1 MGKLNYLLR
10 HYHFYKEKEETDMKV
25 ATGYIFIFLLL
36 PVFFLLAYFS
46 SREVSSFDTLDHVL
60 ENQIRLENS
69 NLSQTS
75 FIKDRHGEV
84 VSEWYSTVNRIV
96 LPSSN
101 IPELLREV
109 FVLSEDQHFYEH
121 IGFDLAAMGRAL
133 TINIQ
138 SNGIEQGAS
147 TITQQLARNLYL
159 THEQSYNRK
168 LSEILFA
175 YKLEKTFSKKEIIDL
190 YINSIYF
197 QNGAYGIEAAAKH
210 YFNRGTQELSKAEL
224 LFLAAVPN
232 NPTYYDP
239 LTHFDRTK
247 SRQERLID
255 LLVENEK
262 LTAAEAA
269 EIKSA
274 SITLAVHERV
284 DLAPDYITYVQ
295 SELSQLIAESEAL
308 SDEDQIDS
316 RVKELVS
323 SGINIETSLDQT
335 LQNRAKTAVSD
346 NLPFID
352 VEGAVSVIDHTNA
365 QIVAL
370 VGGKNY
376 QKGEFNRA
384 FQAYRQPGSSI
395 KPLLVYAPYLE
406 QTHSS
411 LSKTVNAGE
420 LCIGNYCPKN
430 YGGKTYGNVTIERAF
445 ANSYNTPAVRLL
457 NEMGVEKGFQY
468 LTQFPFKQLVPED
481 HVLPAAVGGFTVGM
495 SPLEMTGA
503 YTSFY
508 DGGYQQ
514 PRAIRR
520 VTDLNGKVLYEWK
533 DQKKQVWS
541 AETVSSMRTLLS
553 KVISSGTA
561 RKAAVSQAA
570 YQGGKTGT
578 TNNYQDYWF
587 VGLTD
592 TLTVGVWVGRDM
604 PSSIES
610 IEQYSPHLYIWNAI
624 MSK

>member
-1 MGKLNYLLR
+1 
-10 HYHFYKEKEETDMKV
+10 MKV
-25 ATGYIFIFLLL
+25 ATGYFFIFLLL

-46 SREVSSFDTLDHVL
+46 SNEVRSFDTLDHVL

-75 FIKDRHGEV
+75 FIKDRNGEI

-96 LPSSN
+96 LPSED

-121 IGFDLAAMGRAL
+121 IGFDLTAIGRAL

-168 LSEILFA
+168 LSEILYA
-175 YKLEKTFSKKEIIDL
+175 YKLEKTYSKKEIIDL

-197 QNGAYGIEAAAKH
+197 QNGAYGIEAAAMH
-210 YFNRGTQELSKAEL
+210 YFSRGTLELTKAEL

-247 SRQERLID
+247 TRQERLID
-255 LLVENEK
+255 LLVEKDK
-262 LTAAEAA
+262 LTASEAT
-269 EIKSA
+269 EIKNSPINL
-274 SITLAVHERV
+274 SVHERI
-284 DLAPDYITYVQ
+284 DQAPDYMTYVQ
-295 SELSQLIAESEAL
+295 NELSQLISLSEGL
-308 SDEDQIDS
+308 TDEEQIDN
-316 RVKELVS
+316 RVKEVLA
-323 SGINIETSLDQT
+323 SGISIETSLDQS

-352 VEGAVSVIDHTNA
+352 VEGSVAVIDHTNA
-365 QIVAL
+365 QILAL

-395 KPLLVYAPYLE
+395 KPLLVYAPYLQE
-406 QTHSS
+406 THSS

-420 LCIGNYCPKN
+420 LCIGNYCPEN
-430 YGGKTYGNVTIERAF
+430 YGGKVYGNVTLERAF

-457 NEMGVEKGFQY
+457 NEIGVETGFRY
-468 LTQFPFKQLVPED
+468 LTSFPFKKLAAED
-481 HVLPAAVGGFTVGM
+481 HVLPAAVGGFTYGM
-495 SPLEMTGA
+495 SALELTGA

-514 PRAIRR
+514 PRAIRK
-520 VTDLNGKVLYEWK
+520 VTDLQGNVLYEWK
-533 DQKKQVWS
+533 EEKKQVWS
-541 AETVSSMRTLLS
+541 PETVNSMRSLLS
-553 KVISSGTA
+553 ETISSGTA
-561 RKAAVSQAA
+561 RKAHLSRAT

-604 PSSIES
+604 PSSIEN
-610 IEQYSPHLYIWNAI
+610 IEQYSPHLYIWKAI
-624 MSK
+624 MSQ